1 MSKKWIFIAIGVGV
15 VSFGGAFAMAWFT
28 AGSPSVEVAHQ
39 TMDKTE
45 RLLEGDDETDTG
57 VEESPSGTGLSVTNL
72 TQAQLKSLI
81 FEVREKI
88 KDYKNRSR
96 DLEVREQR
104 LKIVRDMLNEDIKEL
119 SELRVELATAVAG
132 LKAERDRLEQSRV
145 SIAEQERLN
154 LIQLSAT
161 YDKMDA
167 TSAGDILLNMSQNRN
182 SSSEDAVK
190 ILYYMQER
198 NKAKVLA
205 AIAETEPAISA
216 YYCSELK
223 KITERE

>member
-1 MSKKWIFIAIGVGV
+1 MSKKWILIAALVGI
-15 VSFGGAFAMAWFT
+15 VSFGGAFTVAWFT
-28 AGSPSVEVAHQ
+28 ERSPAIQVSPDQ
-39 TMDKTE
+39 TMSDTE
-45 RLLEGDDETDTG
+45 SEAGTEGDTRIDEA
-57 VEESPSGTGLSVTNL
+57 SAGTGLNVTNL

-88 KDYKNRSR
+88 QDYKKRLK

-104 LKIVRDMLNEDIKEL
+104 LNIARDMMNEDIKEL
-119 SELRVELATAVAG
+119 SELTAVAG
-132 LKAERDRLEQSRV
+132 LKSERDKLEQSRV
-145 SIAEQERLN
+145 LIESQEKVN
-154 LIQLSAT
+154 LMQISAT

-167 TSAGDILLNMSQNRN
+167 TSAGKILMNMSQNRN
-182 SSSEDAVK
+182 GSSEDAVK

-205 AIAETEPAISA
+205 SIAETEPAISA

-223 KITERE
+223 QITEKE